1 MPLPVITSPQR
12 NMRMGSVWLIP
23 LIFHMPYFICQ
34 IRYEIWHMKYE
45 RPRRC
50 AQGYLLS
57 SILFGLFH
65 VFRSTPGSRA
75 LNLAAEIVHTAFG
88 VGLKVDAYQNAIG
101 GSDQDSVLILSL
113 QIFRRLF
120 ESPIR
125 ADSGGT

>member
-88 VGLKVDAYQNAIG
+88 
-101 GSDQDSVLILSL
+101 SVTIASKLSAPSGT
-113 QIFRRLF
+113 RRPLTTTHMSQP
-120 ESPIR
+120 EAWTRS
-125 ADSGGT
+125 